1 MRRALVL
8 AAVVVLAACAQA
20 VSSRPES
27 VPSARPFQPP
37 SGWGLF
43 ASDRVPSEGPW
54 QLIRINAGDL
64 SDAQPASRGHQ
75 YAIASADGSSL
86 VDIDYSRDQS
96 GLVHIIDARTGVER
110 TAFQLPFAAAPTLT
124 RDGSRLLVTNTNA
137 HSWQVFDTSNGRL
150 TGKLERDWE
159 GPFGFWLDLAGRF
172 MYRVWVPGS
181 GFNAEGPFTPV
192 LVKYDLEASR
202 EVGHLELEGVKAGV
216 WRSEHVVNSVP
227 VPTSLVQGVALSP
240 DGSQLSVLYG
250 DGRKLMTIDAAALK
264 IVSSRHLSAAHQP
277 TNWFGLLPKDA
288 YAKYEEGVRW
298 NLAYSPDGRRL
309 VASARQTTVDDRGN
323 SSIRGLGIRLIDP
336 FAGILVAQVPNLD
349 VERVLYA
356 PDGSAL
362 YATTLLTNGVSTV
375 NRAHLVLLRLD
386 PSTLAVA
393 ARREFNEPRTILML
407 AQP

>member
-20 VSSRPES
+20 VSSPSAS

-43 ASDRVPSEGPW
+43 VSDRLPFEGPW
-54 QLIRINAGDL
+54 QLIRLNAGDL
-64 SDAQPASRGHQ
+64 KDAQPASQGHR
-75 YAIASADGSSL
+75 YAIASADGSTL
-86 VDIDYSRDQS
+86 VDIDYRGGQS
-96 GLVHIIDARTGVER
+96 GFVHIIDARTGVER
-110 TAFQLPFAAAPTLT
+110 VAFQPPFAAAPTLT

-172 MYRVWVPGS
+172 MYRVQVPGS
-181 GFNAEGPFTPV
+181 GPTAEGPLTPV
-192 LVKYDLEASR
+192 LVKYDLQAGR
-202 EVGHLELEGVKAGV
+202 EVGHLELDGVKAGT
-216 WRSEHVVNSVP
+216 WRSKHIVTFVR
-227 VPTSLVQGVALSP
+227 VPTSLVPGVALSP
-240 DGSQLSVLYG
+240 DGSQLSVLYD
-250 DGRKLMTIDAAALK
+250 DGRKLMTIDAATLQ
-264 IVSSRHLSAAHQP
+264 IVSSRHISAAQQP

-323 SSIRGLGIRLIDP
+323 SSTRGLGVRLIDP
-336 FAGILVAQVPNLD
+336 LAGILTAQVPNLD
-349 VERVLYA
+349 VDRFFYA

-362 YATTLLTNGVSTV
+362 YATTLTKGVATL
-375 NRAHLVLLRLD
+375 NQAHLVLLRLD
-386 PSTLAVA
+386 PSALAVA
-393 ARREFNEPRTILML
+393 ARREFNEPRTILVL
-407 AQP
+407 AVP